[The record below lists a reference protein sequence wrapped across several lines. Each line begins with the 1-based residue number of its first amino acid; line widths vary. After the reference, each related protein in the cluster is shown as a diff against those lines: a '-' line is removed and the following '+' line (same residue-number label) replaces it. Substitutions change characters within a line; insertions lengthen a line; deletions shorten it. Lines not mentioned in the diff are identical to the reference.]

1 MRTLNKTLLLGLL
14 AGALLSACGGSD
26 HDDTVVASPP
36 AGPAE
41 VPDSALASSASFTQ
55 FAIEQSQTG
64 SDSAEPLGADK
75 VSVPPSSETDE
86 PVSLG

>member
-1 MRTLNKTLLLGLL
+1 MRNLNKTLLLGLF

-26 HDDTVVASPP
+26 HDDVVVVPP
-36 AGPAE
+36 PTGPAQ

-64 SDSAEPLGADK
+64 SESAEPLGADK

>member
-1 MRTLNKTLLLGLL
+1 MRTFNKTILLGLL

-26 HDDTVVASPP
+26 HEDVVVVPPP
-36 AGPAE
+36 AGPAQ

-55 FAIEQSQTG
+55 FAIEQSQTA
-64 SDSAEPLGADK
+64 SDSAEPLGADN

>member
-1 MRTLNKTLLLGLL
+1 MRTFNKTILLGLL

-26 HDDTVVASPP
+26 HEDVVVVPP
-36 AGPAE
+36 AGPAQ

-55 FAIEQSQTG
+55 FAIEQSQTA
-64 SDSAEPLGADK
+64 SDSAEPLGADN